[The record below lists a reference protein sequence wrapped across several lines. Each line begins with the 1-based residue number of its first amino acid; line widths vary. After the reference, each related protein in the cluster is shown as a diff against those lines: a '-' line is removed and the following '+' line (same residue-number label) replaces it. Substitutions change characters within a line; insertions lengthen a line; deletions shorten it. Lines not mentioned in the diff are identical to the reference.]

1 MAKIELKNLTK
12 KFGDKYAVKNQNLI
26 VNQGEFLIL
35 LGPSGCGKTT
45 TLNCIAG
52 LEIPTSGDIYFNNA
66 DVTNDPPHSRNVAMV
81 FQSALLYPHLNCKQN
96 ILMSLKKTKL
106 SDSQKEERINESA
119 SILNIKDLMNKKPH
133 QLSGGERQRVATAK
147 AIVRQ
152 PDVFLLDE
160 PMAAL
165 DAALRQ
171 TLRSEL
177 VNLQKKLN
185 TTTIFVTHDQVE
197 AMTMGDRIAVM
208 NDGKVEQ
215 IGTPIEI
222 YNNPKTKFVAG
233 FVGSP
238 PMNFLNGKIIT
249 EENINKFQIDK
260 TNHIINLESQDLQK
274 QFSNL
279 NNIETIA
286 IRPQH
291 VSITDENNYDLDLEI
306 FGIENLGKE
315 LIIICEYNNDKIRII
330 TENTKFKIN
339 DKIKIKIDK
348 SKILYF

>member
-1 MAKIELKNLTK
+1 MSQIKIQNLSK
-12 KFGDKYAVKNQNLI
+12 QFGDIFAVNDQNLI
-26 VNQGEFLIL
+26 VNKGEFLIL

-52 LEIPTSGDIYFNNA
+52 LEMPTSGNIFFDDM
-66 DVTNDPPHSRNVAMV
+66 DVTYSPPHSRNIAMV

-96 ILMSLKKTKL
+96 ILMSL
-106 SDSQKEERINESA
+106 QKANIGDKEKENRIQEA
-119 SILNIKDLMNKKPH
+119 VEILNIKDLLNKKPH
-133 QLSGGERQRVATAK
+133 ELSGGERQRVATAK

-208 NDGKVEQ
+208 NNGKVEQ

-238 PMNFLNGKIIT
+238 PMNFFKGTIIKENNKSYFKSDKFNIKIEVSKDPIKN
-249 EENINKFQIDK
+249 NINF
-260 TNHIINLESQDLQK
+260 LA
-274 QFSNL
+274 F
-279 NNIETIA
+279 
-286 IRPQH
+286 RPQH
-291 VSITDENNYDLDLEI
+291 IYLTNENDFDLELKV

-315 LIIICEYNNDKIRII
+315 IIIICEYGDDKIRVI
-330 TENTKFKIN
+330 TEKFNSEIGSM
-339 DKIKIKIDK
+339 IKLKIDK
-348 SKILYF
+348 EKILFF

>member
-1 MAKIELKNLTK
+1 MAKIEIQNLSK
-12 KFGDKYAVKNQNLI
+12 QFGNIYAVNNQNLI
-26 VNQGEFLIL
+26 VNKGEFLIL

-52 LEIPTSGDIYFNNA
+52 LEMPTSGNILFNDI
-66 DVTNDPPHSRNVAMV
+66 DVTYSPPHSRNIAMV

-96 ILMSLKKTKL
+96 ILMSL
-106 SDSQKEERINESA
+106 QKANIEENEKEKRILDAVE
-119 SILNIKDLMNKKPH
+119 ILNIKDLLNKKPH
-133 QLSGGERQRVATAK
+133 ELSGGERQRVATAK

-152 PDVFLLDE
+152 PDAFLLDE

-208 NDGKVEQ
+208 NNGKVEQ

-222 YNNPKTKFVAG
+222 YNNPKTQFVAG

-238 PMNFLNGKIIT
+238 PMNFLKGNLINENGKSFFNLDKLDFKIKLST
-249 EENINKFQIDK
+249 TLLKENVK
-260 TNHIINLESQDLQK
+260 NLA
-274 QFSNL
+274 F
-279 NNIETIA
+279 
-286 IRPQH
+286 RPQH
-291 VSITDENNYDLDLEI
+291 IYITNDNDCDLELKV

-315 LIIICEYNNDKIRII
+315 IIVICEYGEEKIRII
-330 TENTKFKIN
+330 TEKFTTAIGSM
-339 DKIKIKIDK
+339 IKLKIDK
-348 SKILYF
+348 EKILFF

>member
-1 MAKIELKNLTK
+1 MAKIEIQNLSK
-12 KFGDKYAVKNQNLI
+12 QFGEIYAVNNQNLI
-26 VNQGEFLIL
+26 VNKGEFLIL

-52 LEIPTSGDIYFNNA
+52 LEMPSSGKILFNEI
-66 DVTNDPPHSRNVAMV
+66 DVTYSPPHSRNIAMV

-96 ILMSLKKTKL
+96 ILMSLHKA
-106 SDSQKEERINESA
+106 DIKEDEKEKRILDAVE
-119 SILNIKDLMNKKPH
+119 ILNIKDLLSKKPH
-133 QLSGGERQRVATAK
+133 ELSGGERQRVATAK
-147 AIVRQ
+147 AIVRK

-208 NDGKVEQ
+208 NEGKVEQ

-222 YNNPKTKFVAG
+222 YNKPKTKFVAG

-238 PMNFLNGKIIT
+238 PMNFLKGILIYENGKHFFKLDKLDNKIKISSNVIK
-249 EENINKFQIDK
+249 ENSK
-260 TNHIINLESQDLQK
+260 NLA
-274 QFSNL
+274 F
-279 NNIETIA
+279 
-286 IRPQH
+286 RPQH
-291 VSITDENNYDLDLEI
+291 IYITNENDYDLELKV
-306 FGIENLGKE
+306 FGVENLGKE
-315 LIIICEYNNDKIRII
+315 IIVICEYGEEKIRII
-330 TENTKFKIN
+330 TEKFTSTIGST
-339 DKIKIKIDK
+339 IKLKIDNE
-348 SKILYF
+348 KILFF

>member
-1 MAKIELKNLTK
+1 MAKIEINNLSK
-12 KFGDKYAVKNQNLI
+12 KFGEIFAVNDQNLI
-26 VNQGEFLIL
+26 VNKGEFLIL

-52 LEIPTSGDIYFNNA
+52 LEMPTSGKILFNGI
-66 DVTNDPPHSRNVAMV
+66 DVTFSPPHSRNIAMV

-96 ILMSLKKTKL
+96 ILMSLEKANI
-106 SDSQKEERINESA
+106 DENEKEKRIVDAVE
-119 SILNIKDLMNKKPH
+119 ILNIKNLLNKKPH
-133 QLSGGERQRVATAK
+133 ELSGGERQRVATAK

-152 PDVFLLDE
+152 PEVFLLDE

-208 NDGKVEQ
+208 NNGKVEQ

-238 PMNFLNGKIIT
+238 PMNFLNGTIESENSKLFFKLDKNDSKIEIN
-249 EENINKFQIDK
+249 EKPEKNNINYLAF
-260 TNHIINLESQDLQK
+260 
-274 QFSNL
+274 
-279 NNIETIA
+279 
-286 IRPQH
+286 RPQH
-291 VSITDENNYDLDLEI
+291 IYITQDDNFDLKLKV

-315 LIIICEYNNDKIRII
+315 IIVICEYGEDKIRII
-330 TENTKFKIN
+330 TEKFTNNIGDSIN
-339 DKIKIKIDK
+339 LKIDK
-348 SKILYF
+348 EKILFF

>member
-1 MAKIELKNLTK
+1 MARIELKNLTK
-12 KFGDKYAVKNQNLI
+12 QFGDKFAVKDQNLI

-52 LEIPTSGDIYFNNA
+52 LEIPSSGEIFFNNN

-96 ILMSLKKTKL
+96 ILMSLKKTNL
-106 SDSQKEERINESA
+106 SDDQKEQRINESV
-119 SILNIKDLMNKKPH
+119 SILNIKELMHKKPH

-185 TTTIFVTHDQVE
+185 TTTVFVTHDQVE

-208 NDGKVEQ
+208 NNGKVEQ

-222 YNNPKTKFVAG
+222 YNKPKTKFVAG

-238 PMNFLNGKIIT
+238 PMNFLKGKIT
-249 EENINKFQIDK
+249 QKNGNYNFEVVNTSDNILLNAD
-260 TNHIINLESQDLQK
+260 T
-274 QFSNL
+274 
-279 NNIETIA
+279 NNISNNDTLA
-286 IRPQH
+286 FRPQH
-291 VSITDENNYDLDLEI
+291 ASIVSNDDYDIELKI

-330 TENTKFKIN
+330 TENSNYNIN
-339 DKIKIKIDK
+339 DIIKIKIDK
-348 SKILYF
+348 NKILFF

>member
-1 MAKIELKNLTK
+1 MSQIKIQNLSK
-12 KFGDKYAVKNQNLI
+12 QFGDIFAVNDQNLI
-26 VNQGEFLIL
+26 VNKGEFLIL

-52 LEIPTSGDIYFNNA
+52 LEMPTSGNIFFDDI
-66 DVTNDPPHSRNVAMV
+66 DVTYSPPHSRNIAMV

-96 ILMSLKKTKL
+96 ILMSL
-106 SDSQKEERINESA
+106 QKANIGDKEKENRIQEA
-119 SILNIKDLMNKKPH
+119 VEILNIKDLLNKKPH
-133 QLSGGERQRVATAK
+133 ELSGGERQRVATAK

-208 NDGKVEQ
+208 NNGKVEQ

-238 PMNFLNGKIIT
+238 PMNFFKGTIIKENNKSYFKSDKFNIKIEVSKDPIKN
-249 EENINKFQIDK
+249 NINF
-260 TNHIINLESQDLQK
+260 LA
-274 QFSNL
+274 F
-279 NNIETIA
+279 
-286 IRPQH
+286 RPQH
-291 VSITDENNYDLDLEI
+291 IYLTNENDFDLELKV

-315 LIIICEYNNDKIRII
+315 IIIICEYGDDKIRVI
-330 TENTKFKIN
+330 TEKFNSEIGSM
-339 DKIKIKIDK
+339 IKLKIDK
-348 SKILYF
+348 EKILFF

>member
-1 MAKIELKNLTK
+1 MAKIEINNLSK
-12 KFGDKYAVKNQNLI
+12 KFGEIFAVNDQNLV
-26 VNQGEFLIL
+26 VNKGEFLIL

-52 LEIPTSGDIYFNNA
+52 LEMPTSGKILFNGI
-66 DVTNDPPHSRNVAMV
+66 DVTFSPPHSRNIAMV

-96 ILMSLKKTKL
+96 ILMSLEKANI
-106 SDSQKEERINESA
+106 DENEKEKRIVDAVE
-119 SILNIKDLMNKKPH
+119 ILNIKNLLNKKPH
-133 QLSGGERQRVATAK
+133 ELSGGERQRVATAK

-152 PDVFLLDE
+152 PEVFLLDE

-208 NDGKVEQ
+208 NNGKVEQ

-238 PMNFLNGKIIT
+238 PMNFLNGTIESENNKLFFKLDKNDSKIEIN
-249 EENINKFQIDK
+249 EKPEKNNINYLAF
-260 TNHIINLESQDLQK
+260 
-274 QFSNL
+274 
-279 NNIETIA
+279 
-286 IRPQH
+286 RPQH
-291 VSITDENNYDLDLEI
+291 IYITQDDNFDLKLKV

-315 LIIICEYNNDKIRII
+315 IIVICEYGEDKIRII
-330 TENTKFKIN
+330 TEKFTNNIGDSIN
-339 DKIKIKIDK
+339 LKIDK
-348 SKILYF
+348 ERILFF

>member
-1 MAKIELKNLTK
+1 MASIKLQNLTK
-12 KFGDKYAVKNQNLI
+12 KFGDIFAVNNQNLN
-26 VNQGEFLIL
+26 VNKGEFLVL

-52 LEIPTSGDIYFNNA
+52 LEMPTSGNILFNDI
-66 DVTNDPPHSRNVAMV
+66 DVTTSPPHSRNIAMV
-81 FQSALLYPHLNCKQN
+81 FQSALLYPHLSCEQN
-96 ILMSLKKTKL
+96 ILMSLHKTSIDK
-106 SDSQKEERINESA
+106 SEKNKRVIEA
-119 SILNIKDLMNKKPH
+119 SEMLNINDLLNKKPH
-133 QLSGGERQRVATAK
+133 ELSGGERQRVATAK

-185 TTTIFVTHDQVE
+185 TTTIYVTHDQVE

-208 NDGKVEQ
+208 NQGKVEQ

-222 YNNPKTKFVAG
+222 YKNPQSKFVAG
-233 FVGSP
+233 FIGSP
-238 PMNFLNGKIIT
+238 PMNFIKGKIIV
-249 EENINKFQIDK
+249 ENNKFFFDSKSLKQKIELNNSLNK
-260 TNHIINLESQDLQK
+260 TNVNYLS
-274 QFSNL
+274 F
-279 NNIETIA
+279 
-286 IRPQH
+286 RPQN
-291 VSITDENNYDLDLEI
+291 IFLTNDQDYDLELKI

-315 LIIICEYNNDKIRII
+315 IVIICDDGENKIRVIV
-330 TENTKFKIN
+330 ENFSSQIN
-339 DKIKIKIDK
+339 DLIRLKIDREN
-348 SKILYF
+348 ILLF

>member
-1 MAKIELKNLTK
+1 MSRIELKNLTK
-12 KFGDKYAVKNQNLI
+12 IFGDNFAVKDQNLI

-52 LEIPTSGDIYFNNA
+52 LEIPSSGEIFFNNN

-96 ILMSLKKTKL
+96 ILMSLKKTNL
-106 SDSQKEERINESA
+106 SDKQKEQRINEST
-119 SILNIKDLMNKKPH
+119 SILNIKELMNKKPH

-185 TTTIFVTHDQVE
+185 TTTVFVTHDQVE

-208 NDGKVEQ
+208 NNGKVEQ

-238 PMNFLNGKIIT
+238 PMNFLNGKVI
-249 EENINKFQIDK
+249 KKDG
-260 TNHIINLESQDLQK
+260 
-274 QFSNL
+274 
-279 NNIETIA
+279 NNIFKIENTLDNIILKA
-286 IRPQH
+286 DLNDINNFDTLAFRPQH
-291 VSITDENNYDLDLEI
+291 ALIVNDQNYDLELKI

-330 TENTKFKIN
+330 SESSKYRIN
-339 DKIKIKIDK
+339 DIIKIKIDK
-348 SKILYF
+348 NKILFF

>member
-1 MAKIELKNLTK
+1 MAKIELINLNK
-12 KFGDKYAVKNQNLI
+12 QFGDKFAVKDQNLI

-52 LEIPTSGDIYFNNA
+52 LEIPTSGQILFNNN
-66 DVTNDPPHSRNVAMV
+66 DVTNNPPHSRNVAMV

-96 ILMSLKKTKL
+96 ILMSLKKTELTDKE
-106 SDSQKEERINESA
+106 KEERISNSV
-119 SILNIKDLMNKKPH
+119 SILNIQELMTKKPH

-208 NDGKVEQ
+208 NNGKVEQ

-222 YNNPKTKFVAG
+222 YNQPKTKFVAG

-238 PMNFLNGKIIT
+238 PMNFLNGTFIHQDNKNLFEINDTKDLI
-249 EENINKFQIDK
+249 EINSDLKNISTFK
-260 TNHIINLESQDLQK
+260 TLA
-274 QFSNL
+274 F
-279 NNIETIA
+279 
-286 IRPQH
+286 RPQH
-291 VSITDENNYDLDLEI
+291 LAITNESDFDLKLKI

-315 LIIICEYNNDKIRII
+315 LIIICEYNNSKIRII
-330 TENTKFKIN
+330 TEKTNYKIN
-339 DKIKIKIDK
+339 DIINVKIDK
-348 SKILYF
+348 NNILYF

>member
-12 KFGDKYAVKNQNLI
+12 QFGDKFAVKDQNLI

-52 LEIPTSGDIYFNNA
+52 LEIPSSGEIFFNNN

-96 ILMSLKKTKL
+96 ILMSLKKTNL
-106 SDSQKEERINESA
+106 SDDQKEQRISESA
-119 SILNIKDLMNKKPH
+119 SILNIKELMHKKPH

-185 TTTIFVTHDQVE
+185 TTTVFVTHDQVE

-222 YNNPKTKFVAG
+222 YNKPKTKFVAG

-238 PMNFLNGKIIT
+238 PMNFLNGKIT
-249 EENINKFQIDK
+249 NKDGNYLFEVNSTMDNILLNKDMK
-260 TNHIINLESQDLQK
+260 DINNYRTLA
-274 QFSNL
+274 F
-279 NNIETIA
+279 
-286 IRPQH
+286 RPQH
-291 VSITDENNYDLDLEI
+291 ASIVNDNNYDLELKI
-306 FGIENLGKE
+306 YGIENLGKE

-330 TENTKFKIN
+330 TENPNYKIN
-339 DKIKIKIDK
+339 DLIKIKINK
-348 SKILYF
+348 NKILFF

>member
-1 MAKIELKNLTK
+1 MASIKLKNLTK
-12 KFGDKYAVKNQNLI
+12 KFGDIFAVNNQNLN
-26 VNQGEFLIL
+26 VNKGEFLVL

-52 LEIPTSGDIYFNNA
+52 LEMPTSGNILFNDI
-66 DVTNDPPHSRNVAMV
+66 DVTTSPPHSRNIAMV
-81 FQSALLYPHLNCKQN
+81 FQSALLYPHLSCEQN
-96 ILMSLKKTKL
+96 ILMSLHKTSIDK
-106 SDSQKEERINESA
+106 SEKNKRVIEA
-119 SILNIKDLMNKKPH
+119 SEMLNINDLLNKKPH
-133 QLSGGERQRVATAK
+133 ELSGGERQRVATAK

-185 TTTIFVTHDQVE
+185 TTTIYVTHDQVE

-208 NDGKVEQ
+208 NQGKVEQ

-222 YNNPKTKFVAG
+222 YKNPQSKFVAG
-233 FVGSP
+233 FIGSP
-238 PMNFLNGKIIT
+238 PMNFIKGKIIV
-249 EENINKFQIDK
+249 ENNKSFFDSKSLKQKVELNNSLNK
-260 TNHIINLESQDLQK
+260 TNVNYLS
-274 QFSNL
+274 F
-279 NNIETIA
+279 
-286 IRPQH
+286 RPQN
-291 VSITDENNYDLDLEI
+291 IFLTNDQDYDLELKI

-315 LIIICEYNNDKIRII
+315 IVIICNDGENKIRVIAE
-330 TENTKFKIN
+330 TFSSQIN
-339 DKIKIKIDK
+339 DLIRLKIDREN
-348 SKILYF
+348 ILLF

>member
-1 MAKIELKNLTK
+1 MARIELKNLTK
-12 KFGDKYAVKNQNLI
+12 QFGDKFAVKDQNLI

-52 LEIPTSGDIYFNNA
+52 LEIPSSGEIFFNNN

-96 ILMSLKKTKL
+96 ILMSLKKTNL
-106 SDSQKEERINESA
+106 SDDQKEQRISESA
-119 SILNIKDLMNKKPH
+119 SILNIKELMHKKPH

-185 TTTIFVTHDQVE
+185 TTTVFVTHDQVE

-222 YNNPKTKFVAG
+222 YNKPKTKFVAG

-238 PMNFLNGKIIT
+238 PMNFLNGKIT
-249 EENINKFQIDK
+249 NKDGNYLFEVNSTMDNILLNKDMK
-260 TNHIINLESQDLQK
+260 DINNYRTLA
-274 QFSNL
+274 F
-279 NNIETIA
+279 
-286 IRPQH
+286 RPQH
-291 VSITDENNYDLDLEI
+291 ASIVNDNNYDLELKI
-306 FGIENLGKE
+306 YGIENLGKE

-330 TENTKFKIN
+330 TENPNYKIN
-339 DKIKIKIDK
+339 DLIKIKINK
-348 SKILYF
+348 NKILFF

>member
-1 MAKIELKNLTK
+1 M
-12 KFGDKYAVKNQNLI
+12 KFFFDDV
-26 VNQGEFLIL
+26 
-35 LGPSGCGKTT
+35 
-45 TLNCIAG
+45 
-52 LEIPTSGDIYFNNA
+52 
-66 DVTNDPPHSRNVAMV
+66 DVTFSPPHSRNIAMV
-81 FQSALLYPHLNCKQN
+81 FQSALLYPHLTCEQN
-96 ILMSLKKTKL
+96 ILMSLHKTEITNSEKNSRL
-106 SDSQKEERINESA
+106 SEA
-119 SILNIKDLMNKKPH
+119 SEMLNISNLLNKKPH
-133 QLSGGERQRVATAK
+133 ELSGGERQRVATAK

-249 EENINKFQIDK
+249 EENINKFQINK
-260 TNHIINLESQDLQK
+260 TNHIINLESQNLQN
-274 QFSNL
+274 QFSDL

>member
-1 MAKIELKNLTK
+1 
-12 KFGDKYAVKNQNLI
+12 
-26 VNQGEFLIL
+26 
-35 LGPSGCGKTT
+35 
-45 TLNCIAG
+45 
-52 LEIPTSGDIYFNNA
+52 
-66 DVTNDPPHSRNVAMV
+66 
-81 FQSALLYPHLNCKQN
+81 
-96 ILMSLKKTKL
+96 
-106 SDSQKEERINESA
+106 
-119 SILNIKDLMNKKPH
+119 MNKKPH

-208 NDGKVEQ
+208 NNGKVEQ

-238 PMNFLNGKIIT
+238 PMNFLNGKFII
-249 EENINKFQIDK
+249 EENNNKFQINK
-260 TNHIINLESQDLQK
+260 TNQIINLESSK
-274 QFSNL
+274 FTK
-279 NNIETIA
+279 TI
-286 IRPQH
+286 
-291 VSITDENNYDLDLEI
+291 
-306 FGIENLGKE
+306 K
-315 LIIICEYNNDKIRII
+315 
-330 TENTKFKIN
+330 
-339 DKIKIKIDK
+339 
-348 SKILYF
+348 

>member
-1 MAKIELKNLTK
+1 MAKIEIQNLSK
-12 KFGDKYAVKNQNLI
+12 QFGDIFAINDQNLI
-26 VNQGEFLIL
+26 VNKGEFLIL

-52 LEIPTSGDIYFNNA
+52 LEMPTSGKIFFNDI
-66 DVTNDPPHSRNVAMV
+66 DVTYSPPHSRNIAMV
-81 FQSALLYPHLNCKQN
+81 FQSALLYPHLSCKQN
-96 ILMSLKKTKL
+96 ILMSLQKANIENKEKEKRI
-106 SDSQKEERINESA
+106 SDAVE
-119 SILNIKDLMNKKPH
+119 ILNIKNLLNKKPH
-133 QLSGGERQRVATAK
+133 ELSGGERQRVATAK

-185 TTTIFVTHDQVE
+185 TTTVFVTHDQVE

-208 NDGKVEQ
+208 NNGKVEQ

-238 PMNFLNGKIIT
+238 PMNFLKGSFIKESGKSYFKL
-249 EENINKFQIDK
+249 EKLKFKIEVSNNSIK
-260 TNHIINLESQDLQK
+260 EVVRNLA
-274 QFSNL
+274 F
-279 NNIETIA
+279 
-286 IRPQH
+286 RPQH
-291 VSITDENNYDLDLEI
+291 IYITNENDFDLELKV

-315 LIIICEYNNDKIRII
+315 IIVICEYGEEKIRII
-330 TENTKFKIN
+330 TEKFTSEIGKM
-339 DKIKIKIDK
+339 IKLKIDK
-348 SKILYF
+348 EKILFF